1 MIPFAHALVTGGGSG
16 VGRAIAEALAGAGV
30 QVTICGRR
38 AEPLEAVAAGSKFI
52 HALSA
57 DVTDEASVAALYE
70 AAEKAR
76 GPIEIVVANAGIA
89 PSAPAHRTSLDDW
102 NETLAV
108 NLTGAFL
115 TVKPAIAAMSKRGSG
130 RILFVAST
138 AGLKGYGYVSAYVA
152 SKHGVVGLMRALAV
166 ELARTGVTVNAIC
179 PSFVETEMLE
189 TSVQRIVEKTG
200 RSEAEARA
208 SLAAGNPQQRFIQ
221 PSEVAAAALYLCDEN
236 AGSITGQALSI
247 SGGETW

>member
-1 MIPFAHALVTGGGSG
+1 
-16 VGRAIAEALAGAGV
+16 
-30 QVTICGRR
+30 
-38 AEPLEAVAAGSKFI
+38 
-52 HALSA
+52 
-57 DVTDEASVAALYE
+57 
-70 AAEKAR
+70 
-76 GPIEIVVANAGIA
+76 
-89 PSAPAHRTSLDDW
+89 
-102 NETLAV
+102 
-108 NLTGAFL
+108 
-115 TVKPAIAAMSKRGSG
+115 
-130 RILFVAST
+130 
-138 AGLKGYGYVSAYVA
+138 
-152 SKHGVVGLMRALAV
+152 VVGLMRALAV